1 MRYLVIYT
9 HPNPGSFNHALLET
23 VTDTLTKAGRT
34 VVVRDLYALGFD
46 PLLGAADFDAIGR
59 GEMLPD
65 AKREQEYISAAHV
78 LIFIYPL
85 WWAGMPAM
93 LKGYIDRVFTD
104 GFAYRIDGE
113 KITGLLGDKKVLLIT
128 TTGAP
133 RDMYEASGMFRSLA
147 QTIDDG
153 IFRFCGMDLIDHRY
167 LAAVPYVTGRERTAM
182 LAEVSACI
190 QGLPD

>member
-1 MRYLVIYT
+1 MRYLVIYA

-23 VTDTLTKAGRT
+23 VTDTLTKEGRT
-34 VVVRDLYALGFD
+34 AVVRDLYALGFD

-113 KITGLLGDKKVLLIT
+113 EISGLLGDKKVLLIT

-153 IFRFCGMDLIDHRY
+153 IFRFCGMDVIDHRY
-167 LAAVPYVTGRERTAM
+167 LTAVPYVTGRERAAM

-190 QGLPD
+190 QRLPD